1 MSIKSMGKI
10 AAVAA
15 AAGLILTGC
24 ANDDASQARAQEE
37 TCGVFMGANAKA
49 NEALNRAMQSGEA
62 GAERAAS
69 ILESAA
75 LDIRNHS
82 FDRTDSATA
91 PGSDETIPLRTTL
104 QVQAEFFDEMASAVK
119 EDGVEAMNTVVPE
132 DIEVNGMTYQEATD
146 NLTAYCG
153 SYFGA

>member
-37 TCGVFMGANAKA
+37 TCGVFVGANAKA
-49 NEALNRAMQSGEA
+49 NEALNRAMQSGDA
-62 GAERAAS
+62 GSDRAAG

-82 FDRTDSATA
+82 FDRSDDVSA

-104 QVQAEFFDEMASAVK
+104 QVQAEFFDEMASAVE
-119 EDGVEAMNTVVPE
+119 EDGVNAMSTVMPD
-132 DIEVNGMTYQEATD
+132 DIEVNGMSHEEATEH
-146 NLTAYCG
+146 LTAYCG